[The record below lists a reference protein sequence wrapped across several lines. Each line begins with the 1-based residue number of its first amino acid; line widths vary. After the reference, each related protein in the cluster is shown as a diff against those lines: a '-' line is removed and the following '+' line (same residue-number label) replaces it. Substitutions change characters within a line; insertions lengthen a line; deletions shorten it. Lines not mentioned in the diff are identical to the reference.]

1 MGEGKVVLADC
12 SGQMCINELEE
23 DIEDD
28 IALKS
33 IFINDLLLI
42 YNKTPPQQFAAKAS
56 YQGVNNC
63 NYGNIV
69 FPPPD
74 ILFVPQR
81 ATEFSL
87 QVKKCSTQPR
97 VFGLLKHKLCILK
110 GHKNFKSERDYRCFL
125 VLQKPAFIG
134 YLLLLCG
141 YCSVSCQSFVFTS
154 FGD

>member
-1 MGEGKVVLADC
+1 MELKQRHSDLLCDRSDPSRETLNIQLLFMISRASVFSLLKLTIYQFVGEGKVVLADC

-42 YNKTPPQQFAAKAS
+42 YNKTSPQQFAAKAS

-87 QVKKCSTQPR
+87 QV
-97 VFGLLKHKLCILK
+97 
-110 GHKNFKSERDYRCFL
+110 
-125 VLQKPAFIG
+125 
-134 YLLLLCG
+134 
-141 YCSVSCQSFVFTS
+141 
-154 FGD
+154 